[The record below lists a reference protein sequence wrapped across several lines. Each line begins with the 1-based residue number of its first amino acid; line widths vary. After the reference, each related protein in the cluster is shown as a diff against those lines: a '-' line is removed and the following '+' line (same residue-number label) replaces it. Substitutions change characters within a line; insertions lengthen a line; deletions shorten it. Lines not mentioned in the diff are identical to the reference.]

1 MEDPMRARTLVLLVV
16 LTAIGVFAAVNWK
29 AIVAPTTLS
38 LVVADVQ
45 APLGLIMLSIT
56 VLLTVL
62 FLLFLVY
69 LQTSALLDT
78 RRHTRELQT
87 QRELAD
93 KAEASRFTELQA
105 FLEAELRKLA
115 EQWGGSQA
123 TMAAKLDKVHEDLG
137 ALITQTENSL
147 SAYIGELD
155 DRVQR
160 TIENAKPGPEGPA

>member
-1 MEDPMRARTLVLLVV
+1 MRARTLVLLVI
-16 LTAIGVFAAVNWK
+16 LIAIGIFAAVNWK

-45 APLGLIMLSIT
+45 APLGLIMLGIT

-69 LQTSALLDT
+69 LQTSVLLDT

-93 KAEASRFTELQA
+93 KAEASRFTELRS
-105 FLEAELRKLA
+105 FLEAELHKLA
-115 EQWGGSQA
+115 EQSGGSQA
-123 TMAAKLDKVHEDLG
+123 TMVTKLDHVQEDLR

-147 SAYIGELD
+147 SAYIGELE
-155 DRVQR
+155 DRIQR
-160 TIENAKPGPEGPA
+160 TIENVKAGSERPI